1 MLAAFVFVWPQA
13 ASAQDL
19 DDRQTFSDALL
30 DEAAYGDI
38 DQAVKTY
45 ERLVGRLP
53 GDDPLRGDVL
63 FALGR
68 AHWSTG
74 RLDASRTWLLEGIR
88 TGVCP
93 TRCRD
98 LLERVE
104 LEAARVTQ
112 LPLTWTFDDGAEHAL
127 FHPWRFQDRG
137 GVRTD
142 AGTLVWRTSPDRRQP
157 DRLVMGLGDVGPVSS
172 LELELASVSRDMTL
186 QLVVIT
192 VDDRRYGLREALRV
206 PTGMPFHAQVSPAD
220 FVPVEDGPPVLV
232 DDAFAELWLVDITD
246 EGEPLVVA
254 LDRLTLR

>member
-1 MLAAFVFVWPQA
+1 MLVGALL
-13 ASAQDL
+13 ASPLTSAAQDL
-19 DDRQTFSDALL
+19 DDRQTFSGALL
-30 DEAAYGDI
+30 QEAAYGRI
-38 DQAVKTY
+38 DQAVQTY
-45 ERLVGRLP
+45 EALAGRLP
-53 GDDPLRGDVL
+53 DDDSLRGDVL

-127 FHPWRFQDRG
+127 FHPWRFQEG
-137 GVRTD
+137 LRTQD
-142 AGTLVWRTSPDRRQP
+142 GTLLWRTSPGRRPP
-157 DRLVMGLGDVGPVSS
+157 DHLVMGLGDVGPVSA
-172 LELELASVSRDMTL
+172 LELDLASVSRDMTL
-186 QLVVIT
+186 QLMFIT
-192 VDDRRYGLREALRV
+192 VDGRRYGLREALRV
-206 PTGMPFHAQVSPAD
+206 SAGGPFRAQVSPRD
-220 FVPVEDGPPVLV
+220 LVPVEDGPPLLE
-232 DDAFAELWLVDITD
+232 DDAFSELWLVDITD